1 LLTGLVHNGKIEE
14 RRGSDHGEQGHNR
27 GQGMVTVRVQS
38 GRCMARAT
46 RGPIPGASR
55 RFYRVRE
62 SVGGE
67 EKPTGSSKS
76 INGDGGFMRGEEL
89 GEGEERTRCGRFH
102 APLLEEDERAGTEV
116 AERGRRGG
124 DALRPRL

>member
-1 LLTGLVHNGKIEE
+1 
-14 RRGSDHGEQGHNR
+14 
-27 GQGMVTVRVQS
+27 
-38 GRCMARAT
+38 MARAT

-76 INGDGGFMRGEEL
+76 INGDDGFMRGEEL
-89 GEGEERTRCGRFH
+89 VEGEERTRCGRFR
-102 APLLEEDERAGTEV
+102 APLLEEDERAGREV
-116 AERGRRGG
+116 AGRGRRGG
-124 DALRPRL
+124 DALRPRLEKGEARAVPPVGEGAGVRVEAGCGWAG